1 MGLVI
6 RLDRWKICCD
16 YFMKKPADFHIWVDA
31 DACPKVIKEIL
42 FRAAKRESIPLTLVA
57 NKPLRIPNSD
67 LISSL
72 LVPAGLDVADEKIL
86 EHIHSGDLIIT
97 ADIPFAAAA
106 IEKQAFVLS
115 PRGRFFTKENIGE
128 QLSIR
133 NFMDELRGSGVV
145 TGGPSPFA
153 LKDRE
158 MFANQLNQF
167 LHEHHS

>member
-1 MGLVI
+1 
-6 RLDRWKICCD
+6 
-16 YFMKKPADFHIWVDA
+16 MKTHTSLHIWVDA
-31 DACPKVIKEIL
+31 DACPKVIKDIL
-42 FRAAKRESIPLTLVA
+42 FRAAKREKIQLTLVA

-67 LISSL
+67 LISFL
-72 LVPAGLDVADEKIL
+72 LVPSGLDVADEKIL
-86 EHIHSGDLIIT
+86 DHINSGDLVIT

-133 NFMDELRGSGVV
+133 NFMDELRGTGVV
-145 TGGPSPFA
+145 TGGPSTFS

-158 MFANQLNQF
+158 AFANQLNRLLNDPHF
-167 LHEHHS
+167 RRP